1 MILCTGEFPI
11 LVGGDAGTGDRPRRP
26 ATNRSNVRASEKPQA
41 GQATS
46 GATGMTDRGRPP
58 PVIGMRLVFA
68 MWWVAF
74 GSALLQAACG

>member
-11 LVGGDAGTGDRPRRP
+11 LVGGEATGDRPRRP
-26 ATNRSNVRASEKPQA
+26 ATNRSNVRVSEKPQA

-58 PVIGMRLVFA
+58 PVIGMRLVVA

-74 GSALLQAACG
+74 GSAALQLACG

>member
-11 LVGGDAGTGDRPRRP
+11 LSGGHPSTGDRPGRP
-26 ATNRSNVRASEKPQA
+26 TTNRSNVRASEKPQA

-46 GATGMTDRGRPP
+46 GAAGLTDRGRPP
-58 PVIGMRLVFA
+58 PVIGMRLVVA

-74 GSALLQAACG
+74 GSAALQLACG